1 MKSVVLMPTYNEL
14 EVLEGT
20 VESLFESVPEIHL
33 AIIDDNSPDGTGEL
47 ADRLALKNKRISVIH
62 RPQKRGLGLAYVEGF
77 EWAVAHGF
85 SHLVQMDSD
94 GSHRPSDLPAL
105 LQEANSHDLVI
116 GSRWVSGGEV
126 KNWPAIRM
134 LISRLGNRYAALMLG
149 SGLKDLTAGYRIY
162 SAKLL
167 GKLPLSK
174 MQAHGYGFQ
183 VEMTLR
189 SSQAGAKIIEVPIHF
204 VERESGESKMTLGIV
219 LEAFLLCTRWGIARL
234 FRR

>member
-1 MKSVVLMPTYNEL
+1 VKSVVLMPTYNEL

-85 SHLVQMDSD
+85 SHVVQMDSD

-134 LISRLGNRYAALMLG
+134 LISRLGNRYAAFMLG

>member
-1 MKSVVLMPTYNEL
+1 VKSVVLMPTYNEL

-47 ADRLALKNKRISVIH
+47 ADRLALKNKQISVIH

>member
-1 MKSVVLMPTYNEL
+1 VKSVVLMPTYNEL

-47 ADRLALKNKRISVIH
+47 ADRLALKNKQISVIH

-85 SHLVQMDSD
+85 SHVVQMDSD

>member
-1 MKSVVLMPTYNEL
+1 VKSVVLMPTYNEL

-33 AIIDDNSPDGTGEL
+33 TIIDDNSPDGTGEL

-85 SHLVQMDSD
+85 SHVVQMDSD

-105 LQEANSHDLVI
+105 LQEASSHDLVI

-126 KNWPAIRM
+126 KNWPATRM

-162 SAKLL
+162 SANLL
-167 GKLPLSK
+167 GSLPLSK

-204 VERESGESKMTLGIV
+204 VERESGKSKMTLGIV

>member
-33 AIIDDNSPDGTGEL
+33 TIIDDNSPDGTGEL

-85 SHLVQMDSD
+85 SHVVQMDSD

-105 LQEANSHDLVI
+105 LQEASSHDLVI

-162 SAKLL
+162 SANLL
-167 GKLPLSK
+167 GSLPLSK

-204 VERESGESKMTLGIV
+204 VERESGKSKMTLGIV
-219 LEAFLLCTRWGIARL
+219 LEAFLLCTRWGIARF

>member
-20 VESLFESVPEIHL
+20 VESLFESVPGIHL
-33 AIIDDNSPDGTGEL
+33 AIIDDNSPDGTGAL

-85 SHLVQMDSD
+85 SHVVQMDSD

-105 LQEANSHDLVI
+105 LQEASSHDLVI

-167 GKLPLSK
+167 GSLPLSE

-204 VERESGESKMTLGIV
+204 VERESGKSKMTMGIV
-219 LEAFLLCTRWGIARL
+219 LEAFWLCTRWGIARL

>member
-85 SHLVQMDSD
+85 SHVVQMDSD

-189 SSQAGAKIIEVPIHF
+189 SSQNGAKIIEVPIHF

>member
-1 MKSVVLMPTYNEL
+1 VKSVVLMPTYNEL

-85 SHLVQMDSD
+85 SHVVQMDSD

>member
-1 MKSVVLMPTYNEL
+1 MLMPTYNEL
-14 EVLEGT
+14 DVLERT
-20 VESLFESVPEIHL
+20 VDNLFESVPEIHL
-33 AIIDDNSPDGTGEL
+33 TIIDDNSPDGTGQL

-77 EWAVAHGF
+77 EWAIANGF
-85 SHLVQMDSD
+85 SHVVQMDSD

-105 LQEANSHDLVI
+105 LEMAGAFDLVI

-126 KNWPAIRM
+126 KNWPAFRM
-134 LISRLGNRYAALMLG
+134 FISRFGNRYAALMLA
-149 SGLKDLTAGYRIY
+149 SHIRDLTAGYRIY
-162 SAKLL
+162 STQLL
-167 GKLPLSK
+167 KQLPLAQ

-189 SSQAGAKIIEVPIHF
+189 SSQAEAKIVEVPIHF
-204 VERESGESKMTLGIV
+204 VERESGKSKMTFGIV
-219 LEAFLLCTRWGIARL
+219 LEAFLLCTRWGVARL

>member
-1 MKSVVLMPTYNEL
+1 VKSVVLMPTYNEL

-167 GKLPLSK
+167 GSLPLFK

>member
-85 SHLVQMDSD
+85 SHVVQMDSD

>member
-77 EWAVAHGF
+77 EWAVAKGF
-85 SHLVQMDSD
+85 SHVVQMDSD

-105 LQEANSHDLVI
+105 LEEASSHDLVI

-167 GKLPLSK
+167 GSLPLSK

-204 VERESGESKMTLGIV
+204 VERESGKSKMTLGIV
-219 LEAFLLCTRWGIARL
+219 LEAFLLCTRWGLARL

>member
-14 EVLEGT
+14 DVLEST
-20 VESLFESVPEIHL
+20 VESLFESVPEVHL
-33 AIIDDNSPDGTGEL
+33 TIIDDNSPDGTGEL
-47 ADRLALKNKRISVIH
+47 ADRLALKNEKISVIH

-77 EWAVAHGF
+77 EWAISHGF
-85 SHLVQMDSD
+85 SHVVQMDSD

-105 LQEANSHDLVI
+105 FEKTSSNDLVI
-116 GSRWVSGGEV
+116 GSRWISGGEV

-134 LISRLGNRYAALMLG
+134 FISRLGNRYAALMLA
-149 SGLKDLTAGYRIY
+149 SHIKDLTAGYRIY
-162 SAKLL
+162 SARLL
-167 GKLPLSK
+167 EKLPLSQ

-189 SSQAGAKIIEVPIHF
+189 SLQARAKIVEVPIHF
-204 VERESGESKMTLGIV
+204 VERESGKSKMTVGIV

>member
-33 AIIDDNSPDGTGEL
+33 AIIDDNSPDGTGAL

-85 SHLVQMDSD
+85 SHVVQMDSD

-149 SGLKDLTAGYRIY
+149 CGLKDLTAGYRIY
-162 SAKLL
+162 SANLL
-167 GKLPLSK
+167 GSLPLSK

-204 VERESGESKMTLGIV
+204 VERESGKSKMTLGIV
-219 LEAFLLCTRWGIARL
+219 LEAFWLCTRWGIARL

>member
-1 MKSVVLMPTYNEL
+1 VKSVVLMPTYNEL

-20 VESLFESVPEIHL
+20 VESLFESLPEIHL
-33 AIIDDNSPDGTGEL
+33 TIIDDNSPDGTGEL

-85 SHLVQMDSD
+85 SHVVQMDSD

-105 LQEANSHDLVI
+105 LQEASSHDLVI

-126 KNWPAIRM
+126 KNWPATRM

-162 SAKLL
+162 SANLL
-167 GKLPLSK
+167 GSLPLSK

-204 VERESGESKMTLGIV
+204 VERESGKSKMTLAIV
-219 LEAFLLCTRWGIARL
+219 LEAFLLCTRWGLARL

>member
-1 MKSVVLMPTYNEL
+1 VKSVVLMPTYNEL

-85 SHLVQMDSD
+85 SHVVQMDSD

-134 LISRLGNRYAALMLG
+134 LISRLGNRYAAFMLG

-189 SSQAGAKIIEVPIHF
+189 SSQNGAKIIEVPIHF

>member
-1 MKSVVLMPTYNEL
+1 MPTYNEL

-33 AIIDDNSPDGTGEL
+33 AIIDDNSPDGTGAL

-85 SHLVQMDSD
+85 SHVVQMDSD

-167 GKLPLSK
+167 GSLPLSE

-204 VERESGESKMTLGIV
+204 VERESGKSKMTLGIV
-219 LEAFLLCTRWGIARL
+219 LEAFWLCTRWGIARL